1 MAYPPSL
8 LEKIMTPGEVRS
20 VYQPIFRMSEHE
32 TEIFALESLTRGP
45 RGTNIESADVFFEYV
60 RRKRKEDVVDLTC
73 LKSAI
78 RNAAALPNFGKL
90 FVNVHASTMA
100 KNQCF
105 VDSLECICS
114 FFSFPPSNLVI
125 EVIEHSPY
133 WDRGEFVLS
142 TRRLREM
149 GVQIAV
155 DDLGVAYS
163 SFKVILDVNPDYL
176 KIDMYITRGC
186 HNDRIRRSMIE
197 SFLLLGRDAGAELIA
212 EGMEDAQDL
221 HTLQSM
227 GIPMFQGYLLAKPQ
241 PAEQLTKLLENSED
255 AFRNLGRQFPLPMG
269 DYPTE
274 YIMNS

>member
-20 VYQPIFRMSEHE
+20 IYQPIFRMSESE

-45 RGTNIESADVFFEYV
+45 RGTNIESADVLFEYA

-78 RNAAALPNFGKL
+78 RNAVALPNFGKL

-142 TRRLREM
+142 TRRLREL

-274 YIMNS
+274 YAVNS

>member
-1 MAYPPSL
+1 MNDLPSL
-8 LEKIMTPGEVRS
+8 MDRIMIPGEVRTI
-20 VYQPIFRMSEHE
+20 YQPIFRMTAEKS
-32 TEIFALESLTRGP
+32 EIFALEALTRGP
-45 RGTNIESADVFFEYV
+45 RGTNIECADVFFEYV
-60 RRKRKEDVVDLTC
+60 RRKRKEDLVDLAC

-78 RNAAALPNFGKL
+78 RNAAGLPSFGRL
-90 FVNVHASTMA
+90 FVNVHASTLA

-114 FFSFPPSNLVI
+114 FFSFSPRNLVI

-163 SFKVILDVNPDYL
+163 SFKVILDSDPDYL

-186 HNDRIRRSMIE
+186 HGDRTRRSMIE
-197 SFLLLGRDAGAELIA
+197 SFLLLGNEVGAGLVA
-212 EGMEDAQDL
+212 EGIETVEDFR
-221 HTLQSM
+221 TLQAM
-227 GIPMFQGYLLAKPQ
+227 GVSLFQGYLLAKPQ
-241 PAEQLTKLLENSED
+241 PAESLLSRLINSVPPFETSFPTWQLVGE
-255 AFRNLGRQFPLPMG
+255 
-269 DYPTE
+269 E
-274 YIMNS
+274 YSSSALTNP